1 MLIRNATI
9 LDMIKE
15 LPYKGDI
22 LIKEGKITQIGLNIQ
37 SAEEET
43 IIDGEGL
50 WALPGFVDAH
60 THQGGFNMI
69 DSNGMDLNEMSDPVT
84 PQVRAIDACNP
95 FDKNFQQVPATGV
108 TTLCVTPGSGN
119 VICGQAFVTKS
130 FGNNIHKMCIKNPC
144 ALKVALGMNPKG
156 VYGPK
161 GKSPMTRMGIA
172 SILDDSL
179 EQARQ
184 YYIQKESAKQNKEEL
199 PEYNEKWEAFIPV
212 FKKEI
217 PLKIHCEQF
226 DMLTAI
232 EIAKKYQCK
241 LTIEHAWSSKDFLK
255 ELKESG
261 ADINYGPVGVPTGF
275 GELTGADLSDVVLL
289 DQNGVNVSIISD
301 SPILSED
308 VLLIQAGEVVRC
320 GGDPIRALKMITI
333 NPAKALGV
341 DDRVGS
347 LEIGKDGDV
356 VLFSGMP
363 TEDVAA
369 QLRYTIIEGE
379 IVYHS

>member
-1 MLIRNATI
+1 M
-9 LDMIKE
+9 
-15 LPYKGDI
+15 
-22 LIKEGKITQIGLNIQ
+22 
-37 SAEEET
+37 EE
-43 IIDGEGL
+43 
-50 WALPGFVDAH
+50 
-60 THQGGFNMI
+60 
-69 DSNGMDLNEMSDPVT
+69 
-84 PQVRAIDACNP
+84 
-95 FDKNFQQVPATGV
+95 
-108 TTLCVTPGSGN
+108 
-119 VICGQAFVTKS
+119 
-130 FGNNIHKMCIKNPC
+130 IHKMCIKNPC

-184 YYIQKESAKQNKEEL
+184 YYIQKENAKQQKEKL

-212 FKKEI
+212 FERKI

-232 EIAKKYQCK
+232 EIAQKYQCK
-241 LTIEHAWSSKDFLK
+241 LTIEHAWSAKDFLK

-341 DDRVGS
+341 SDRVGS